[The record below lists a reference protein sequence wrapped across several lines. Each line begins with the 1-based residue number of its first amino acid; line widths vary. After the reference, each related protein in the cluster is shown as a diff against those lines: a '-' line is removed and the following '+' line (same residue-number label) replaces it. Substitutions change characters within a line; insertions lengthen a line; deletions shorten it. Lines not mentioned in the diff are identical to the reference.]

1 MSKEENRMKIKC
13 SKKIVYLYMIISLDN
28 LIFAKWALEEE
39 NILMLAD
46 KNKS

>member
-1 MSKEENRMKIKC
+1 MVI
-13 SKKIVYLYMIISLDN
+13 YLDN

-39 NILMLAD
+39 NILTLAD

>member
-13 SKKIVYLYMIISLDN
+13 FKRIVYLYMVIYLDN
-28 LIFAKWALEEE
+28 LIFVKWVLEEE
-39 NILMLAD
+39 NILTLAD

>member
-1 MSKEENRMKIKC
+1 
-13 SKKIVYLYMIISLDN
+13 MIISLDN

-46 KNKS
+46 KNKSQIFQNMAVNRVELADMLG